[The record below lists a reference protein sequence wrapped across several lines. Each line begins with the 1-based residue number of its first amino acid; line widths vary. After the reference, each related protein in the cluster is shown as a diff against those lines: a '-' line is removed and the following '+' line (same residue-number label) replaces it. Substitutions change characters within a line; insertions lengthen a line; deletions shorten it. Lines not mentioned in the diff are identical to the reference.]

1 VSVARGADFLAL
13 PPSKKTR
20 ALLAYLVVTERT
32 HRRDRLCSLLWDVTD
47 DPRGALRWS
56 LSRLRPLVNDAEVQR
71 ILADREGVAFRP
83 EGAEVDVH
91 FVRNAV
97 RGGISDQPTD
107 ALMRL
112 AGVFRGEFLAG
123 LELTDFH
130 DFQAWCVKE
139 REEMRRHHA
148 CILRA
153 LVDRLAEDP
162 EAALPHARALVEV
175 DPLDEEARIQLVHLL
190 ARADRLT
197 EAEQHVRAGSQLFR
211 DLGSRRGERLVE
223 AWSEL
228 RRVAPVMRT
237 AEAPASATKAPP
249 SASTPTSEAPGPS
262 SASTQTLVG
271 RQALLARLTSLL
283 DMEEDRGPRLVA
295 LRGEPGVGKTRLLS
309 EALAE
314 ARRRGST
321 VLRGRAYE
329 AEVGRPLGPWIDAL
343 RSLASTGQDPAPG
356 GELALLLPELARSP
370 TPEINREQLFEAV
383 ARFLGARARPAAPVI
398 VALDDVHWLD
408 EASTALLHYVV
419 RTAVGQPLRMFLT
432 ARDGELPD
440 NPVMLRTLRSIRQDG
455 LSEEVAVGPLDRDET
470 AALARSVR
478 DDVDPERVYRES
490 GGNPLLAIE
499 VARSLAL
506 RSESVAASLRD
517 LVRSRLEHVPP
528 VAADVLRWGA
538 VLGPTFAVRRL
549 QGLSTANL
557 DELIGAL
564 ETLERHGLLVATR
577 SHGGSSDGYAFTH
590 DVVRRA
596 VYADISEPRR
606 RLMHA
611 RAAEALQG
619 QEATDEV
626 VSELARHAS
635 MADEP
640 GMAAA
645 ACVRAARRCLRLFAF
660 EEAQA
665 LVRRGM
671 RHAEELPEPERVE
684 RQLELHE
691 VSLAARRPDPVD
703 EAVRALET
711 LAERALDLGKV
722 DHARLGFHLVS
733 HLRWERGQ
741 WTEAH
746 RQSMRAAVV
755 GRTGDE
761 QGRVLAVAQAAQC
774 LALLERDLGQAEALA
789 LEAQALAERCGTEP
803 AAIADAMGMVH
814 LHRGD
819 LVAAREAFARSR
831 DLARSEGDHRAELT
845 ALEHLARVDLQRLAY
860 VDAEAWCAALLD
872 LCRRLE
878 DPASTCL
885 ARALAALCRLAMG
898 KPGAEEALDE
908 AVVSLRQA
916 DAKLRL
922 AYVQNRR
929 AQLEL
934 MRGETARAVTHATEA
949 LEAASR
955 VEQVSELAL
964 ARALLGRASD
974 AARDCTTA
982 DAQAEALVAL
992 TPELLSLEARQGAEQ
1007 WLASRVAK
1015 P

>member
-1 VSVARGADFLAL
+1 VARGADVLAL

-32 HRRDRLCSLLWDVTD
+32 HRRERLCSLLWDVTD

-56 LSRLRPLVNDAEVQR
+56 LSRLRPLVNDAGVQR
-71 ILADREGVAFRP
+71 IVADREGVAFCA
-83 EGAEVDVH
+83 EQAEVDVH
-91 FVRNAV
+91 FVRSAV
-97 RGGISDQPTD
+97 RRGVSEQPTD
-107 ALMRL
+107 ALVRL

-123 LELTDFH
+123 MELTDFH
-130 DFQAWCVKE
+130 EFQAWCVKE

-148 CILRA
+148 CILRT
-153 LVDRLAEDP
+153 LVDRLADDP
-162 EAALPHARALVEV
+162 EAALPHGRAWVEV
-175 DPLDEEARIQLVHLL
+175 DPLDEEARIRLVRLL
-190 ARADRLT
+190 ARAGRLT

-211 DLGSRRGERLVE
+211 DLGARHGERLAE

-228 RRVAPVMRT
+228 RRSAPPPRSARAPEPAQGTRT
-237 AEAPASATKAPP
+237 RAPADGPMPP
-249 SASTPTSEAPGPS
+249 TMTVSRLSGHP
-262 SASTQTLVG
+262 LVG
-271 RQALLARLTSLL
+271 RQRLLGRLTTLL
-283 DMEEDRGPRLVA
+283 EGASAGSPPVVV

-309 EALAE
+309 ELLAE

-343 RSLASTGQDPAPG
+343 RSVSSMRAGPAPG
-356 GELALLLPELARSP
+356 GELTLLLPELARGP
-370 TPEINREQLFEAV
+370 TPETNREQLFEAV
-383 ARFLGARARPAAPVI
+383 AHFLWAHTRPEKPVV
-398 VALDDVHWLD
+398 VALDDVQWLD
-408 EASTALLHYVV
+408 DASAALLHYVA
-419 RTAVGQPLRMFLT
+419 RTAGGQALRMFLT

-440 NPVMLRTLRSIRQDG
+440 NAVMLRTLRSIRSDG
-455 LSEEVAVGPLDRDET
+455 LSEEVAVCPLDREET
-470 AALARSVR
+470 AELARAVR
-478 DDVDPERVYRES
+478 NDVDPERVYLES

-499 VARSLAL
+499 VARLQAL
-506 RSESVAASLRD
+506 QSETVAASLRE
-517 LVRSRLEHVPP
+517 LVRSRLEHIPP
-528 VAADVLRWGA
+528 GAADVLRWGA
-538 VLGPTFAVRRL
+538 VLGPIFSVRRL
-549 QGLSTANL
+549 QELSSQSL

-564 ETLERHGLLVATR
+564 ETLERHGLLVAAR

-626 VSELARHAS
+626 VAELARHATL
-635 MADEP
+635 AGEP
-640 GMAAA
+640 GVAAA

-660 EEAQA
+660 EEAEA

-671 RHAEELPEPERVE
+671 RHAGELDEPERVE
-684 RQLELHE
+684 RLLELHE
-691 VSLAARRPDPVD
+691 VSLAAKRPDPVD
-703 EAVRALET
+703 RAAKELEA

-722 DHARLGFHLVS
+722 DHARLGFHLLS

-746 RQSMRAAVV
+746 RQSMRAAAV
-755 GRTGDE
+755 GRSGDE
-761 QGRVLAVAQAAQC
+761 HGRVLAIAQAAQC
-774 LALLERDLGQAEALA
+774 LTLLERDLGQAEALA
-789 LEAQALAERCGTEP
+789 LEARALADRCGAEP
-803 AAIADAMGMVH
+803 ATIADAMGMVH

-819 LVAAREAFARSR
+819 LIAAREAFERSR
-831 DLARSEGDHRAELT
+831 DLARSEGDHRAEIT

-872 LCRRLE
+872 LGQRL
-878 DPASTCL
+878 DDAPCTCFS
-885 ARALAALCRLAMG
+885 RALVGLCRLALG

-908 AVVSLRQA
+908 ATLALRNS

-922 AYVQNRR
+922 AFIQNRR

-934 MRGETARAVTHATEA
+934 ARGEGDRALTHAAEA

-955 VEQVSELAL
+955 VEQLSEVAL
-964 ARALLGRASD
+964 ARTLLGRASD
-974 AARDCTTA
+974 LVLNREGAR
-982 DAQAEALVAL
+982 AQAEALETLAFD
-992 TPELLSLEARQGAEQ
+992 LLSMEARQGAEQ
-1007 WLASRVAK
+1007 WLASRAR
-1015 P
+1015 